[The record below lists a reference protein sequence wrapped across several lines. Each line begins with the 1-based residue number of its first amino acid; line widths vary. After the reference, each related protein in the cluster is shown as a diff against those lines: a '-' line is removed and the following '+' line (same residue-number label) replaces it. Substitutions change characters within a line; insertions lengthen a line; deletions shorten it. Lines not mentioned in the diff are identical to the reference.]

1 MFIYEGSHDGW
12 LLISH
17 IGSRNSVDWLRWPPV
32 VCAPWFVNVATY
44 VNNVTFAVFLIHAAY
59 YRYLTIYTLA
69 CHRQERDALKKLDNV
84 RRDHQRRLEALELA
98 QRDDR
103 WRAELITNNASL
115 VDGAAL
121 VVRSALANQIDWR
134 EIGRIVQEAQKR
146 GDPVAR
152 SIKAL
157 KLDTN
162 HITMLLQ

>member
-1 MFIYEGSHDGW
+1 M
-12 LLISH
+12 
-17 IGSRNSVDWLRWPPV
+17 
-32 VCAPWFVNVATY
+32 
-44 VNNVTFAVFLIHAAY
+44 
-59 YRYLTIYTLA
+59 
-69 CHRQERDALKKLDNV
+69 

-103 WRAELITNNASL
+103 WRAELITSNAQL

-152 SIKAL
+152 AIKAL
-157 KLDTN
+157 KLETN